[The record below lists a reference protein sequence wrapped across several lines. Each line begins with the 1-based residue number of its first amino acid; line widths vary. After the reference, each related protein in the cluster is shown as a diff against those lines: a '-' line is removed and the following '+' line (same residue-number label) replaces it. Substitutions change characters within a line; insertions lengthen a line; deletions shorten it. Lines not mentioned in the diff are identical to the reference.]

1 MLGVTAKYHIFL
13 AKMNYRRRS
22 KSLDNIIVRKQGD
35 RLSCYQDTFTS
46 TSPIVAIHDLPPK
59 RRHSVHEPHQRLAT
73 IYGWVTTAKSSH
85 SMHESNRRLHT
96 SRSFS
101 HIPAA
106 AVNEEEEEE
115 EEDAVMGLPDQT
127 TNKLSRMLEKT
138 KNIPLLFPNKTIAS
152 ISSDNSSHP
161 HYHHHR
167 QHVDQILLDPMQQQ
181 HEQNESWVQPV
192 STAQT
197 LTSLQPEA
205 EVLAENRPP
214 PLPIENDPHIFD
226 LLAKDTSSFIHYGKS
241 DATITSATVEKLIEK
256 LTREMDN
263 EFMMDFFLTFRQFLT
278 PIKLCKL
285 LILRF
290 RWALLQ
296 EDDERRLIRIRTFVV
311 IRHWLTHYW
320 TYDFTTSRTLRY
332 VLSTFLTQLQSNPVI
347 LASPRDDRIVKNL
360 RNVLKRQRKFY
371 QQWVDPLQQQ
381 EQGEKG
387 KLPSRKDSAI
397 GITSCRNSLH
407 IRTQDPSTHTNT
419 PAPSLSSWTTKVKR
433 SLKRTVS
440 IRQPTQPNASGQPP
454 TLYSTVNNASCSC
467 HLADSS
473 LSTASSVSLSSIQH
487 KEPCMVHP
495 SLTTSKPPLHT
506 TTSRFFR
513 TSNPSTATLSHY
525 KSIILKYRSEVIAQQ
540 FCLIERAM
548 LQNVT
553 WDELVDLRW
562 RKRSAQRKSFVIDMT
577 TLDDDVPVGVD
588 QMIGFFNMTCQWVAS
603 EIVRSQ
609 QLDTRVKVV
618 EKFLR
623 IALKCYHHRNYST
636 LMQILLGLQSPA
648 VSRLE
653 RTWQKVDHCQMELF
667 NQLKEMAKPFR
678 NWKNV
683 RDCMTK
689 ATEEV
694 AESFAVES
702 ILTRSLKEFDNTH
715 GCIPFLGL
723 YLSDLVFVAELPTFI
738 GSALPDDEEEDQ
750 EQVQQSDDKDLCERL
765 SHQLVNYNKFRITA
779 SVVKHVLAF
788 QVLSRAYSFK
798 LHPTLHTHLRSIRS
812 LDNADIRKASFL
824 CEE

>member
-1 MLGVTAKYHIFL
+1 
-13 AKMNYRRRS
+13 
-22 KSLDNIIVRKQGD
+22 
-35 RLSCYQDTFTS
+35 
-46 TSPIVAIHDLPPK
+46 
-59 RRHSVHEPHQRLAT
+59 
-73 IYGWVTTAKSSH
+73 
-85 SMHESNRRLHT
+85 
-96 SRSFS
+96 
-101 HIPAA
+101 
-106 AVNEEEEEE
+106 
-115 EEDAVMGLPDQT
+115 
-127 TNKLSRMLEKT
+127 
-138 KNIPLLFPNKTIAS
+138 
-152 ISSDNSSHP
+152 
-161 HYHHHR
+161 
-167 QHVDQILLDPMQQQ
+167 
-181 HEQNESWVQPV
+181 
-192 STAQT
+192 
-197 LTSLQPEA
+197 
-205 EVLAENRPP
+205 
-214 PLPIENDPHIFD
+214 
-226 LLAKDTSSFIHYGKS
+226 
-241 DATITSATVEKLIEK
+241 
-256 LTREMDN
+256 
-263 EFMMDFFLTFRQFLT
+263 MMDFFLTFRQFLT

-296 EDDERRLIRIRTFVV
+296 EDDEHRLIRIRTFVV

-381 EQGEKG
+381 QQEQDEKG

-397 GITSCRNSLH
+397 GISSCRNSLH
-407 IRTQDPSTHTNT
+407 LHHQDNSAHSST
-419 PAPSLSSWTTKVKR
+419 PVPSLSSWTTKVKR

-440 IRQPTQPNASGQPP
+440 IRQSQSTATAAQPP
-454 TLYSTVNNASCSC
+454 TLYSTVNNASSCRC
-467 HLADSS
+467 HLTDSS
-473 LSTASSVSLSSIQH
+473 LSTASSVSLNNSQH
-487 KEPCMVHP
+487 QEPCMMHP
-495 SLTTSKPPLHT
+495 SFARPPPALH

-513 TSNPSTATLSHY
+513 ASNASTTTLSHY

-562 RKRSAQRKSFVIDMT
+562 RKRSAQRKSFVIEMT

-609 QLDTRVKVV
+609 QLDTRVKVI

-702 ILTRSLKEFDNTH
+702 VLTKSLKEFDNTH

-738 GSALPDDEEEDQ
+738 GSALPDDDDQEEE
-750 EQVQQSDDKDLCERL
+750 QVLQNDDKDLCERL
-765 SHQLVNYNKFRITA
+765 SHHLVNYNKFRITA

-798 LHPTLHTHLRSIRS
+798 VHPTLHTHLRSIRS

>member
-1 MLGVTAKYHIFL
+1 
-13 AKMNYRRRS
+13 MNTTSSLQKRRS
-22 KSLDNIIVRKQGD
+22 KSLDNIIIRKKGD

-59 RRHSVHEPHQRLAT
+59 RRHSIHEPHQRLAT

-96 SRSFS
+96 SQSFS

-106 AVNEEEEEE
+106 AAAAAIEV
-115 EEDAVMGLPDQT
+115 DSVMGLPDQT
-127 TNKLSRMLEKT
+127 TNKLSKMLEKT
-138 KNIPLLFPNKTIAS
+138 KNISLLFPNKTITG
-152 ISSDNSSHP
+152 ISSDNSHS
-161 HYHHHR
+161 HYHHHHHHHHHPR

-181 HEQNESWVQPV
+181 HQNDESWVQPI
-192 STAQT
+192 STVQT
-197 LTSLQPEA
+197 LTSLQHA
-205 EVLAENRPP
+205 DAVVVVAENRPP

-226 LLAKDTSSFIHYGKS
+226 LLAKDTSRFIHYGKS

-263 EFMMDFFLTFRQFLT
+263 EFIMDFFLTFRQFLT

-296 EDDERRLIRIRTFVV
+296 DDDERRLIRIRTFVV

-371 QQWVDPLQQQ
+371 QQRVDPLQQQ
-381 EQGEKG
+381 EQDENG

-397 GITSCRNSLH
+397 GISSCRNSLH
-407 IRTQDPSTHTNT
+407 LHHHPDSSAHSNT
-419 PAPSLSSWTTKVKR
+419 PVPSLSSWTTKMKR

-440 IRQPTQPNASGQPP
+440 IRQSQSNATARPS
-454 TLYSTVNNASCSC
+454 TLYSTVNNAPCSC
-467 HLADSS
+467 HLTDCS
-473 LSTASSVSLSSIQH
+473 LSTSSSVSLNNIQH
-487 KEPCMVHP
+487 KEPCTMRP
-495 SLTTSKPPLHT
+495 SFTRPPPALHT
-506 TTSRFFR
+506 TNRFFR
-513 TSNPSTATLSHY
+513 ASNASTTTLSHY
-525 KSIILKYRSEVIAQQ
+525 KSIVLKYRSEVIAQQ

-562 RKRSAQRKSFVIDMT
+562 RKRSAQRKSFVIEMT

-609 QLDTRVKVV
+609 QLDTRVKVI

-702 ILTRSLKEFDNTH
+702 VLTGSLKEFDNTH

-738 GSALPDDEEEDQ
+738 GSALPDEEEEEEDT
-750 EQVQQSDDKDLCERL
+750 EQLKNDDTDLCERL
-765 SHQLVNYNKFRITA
+765 SHHLVNYNKFRITA

-788 QVLSRAYSFK
+788 QVLSRAYNFK
-798 LHPTLHTHLRSIRS
+798 VHPTLHTHLRSIRS

>member
-1 MLGVTAKYHIFL
+1 MLGITAEYDTFF
-13 AKMNYRRRS
+13 AKSNYRRRS
-22 KSLDNIIVRKQGD
+22 KSLDDIIIRKKGD
-35 RLSCYQDTFTS
+35 RLSCYQDTITS

-73 IYGWVTTAKSSH
+73 IYGWVTTAKPSH
-85 SMHESNRRLHT
+85 SSHESNRRLHA

-101 HIPAA
+101 HFSAA
-106 AVNEEEEEE
+106 AVEEE
-115 EEDAVMGLPDQT
+115 AGMSLPDPT
-127 TNKLSRMLEKT
+127 TNKLSRMLERT
-138 KNIPLLFPNKTIAS
+138 RNISLLFPNKTITG
-152 ISSDNSSHP
+152 INNDKSHS
-161 HYHHHR
+161 HYYHHR

-181 HEQNESWVQPV
+181 HEHGESWVQPE
-192 STAQT
+192 STVQT
-197 LTSLQPEA
+197 LTSPQQSVA
-205 EVLAENRPP
+205 AVAAENRPP

-226 LLAKDTSSFIHYGKS
+226 LLAKDASSFIHYGKS
-241 DATITSATVEKLIEK
+241 DAIITSATVEKLIEK

-381 EQGEKG
+381 EPDEKG

-397 GITSCRNSLH
+397 GISSCRNSLH
-407 IRTQDPSTHTNT
+407 LNQQDNGTHSST
-419 PAPSLSSWTTKVKR
+419 PVPSLSSWTTKMKK

-440 IRQPTQPNASGQPP
+440 IRQPQSNATGQPP
-454 TLYSTVNNASCSC
+454 TLYSTVNNAPCSC
-467 HLADSS
+467 HLTDCS
-473 LSTASSVSLSSIQH
+473 LSTASSVSLSNIQH
-487 KEPCMVHP
+487 KEPCTMHP
-495 SLTTSKPPLHT
+495 SLTRPSPALHT
-506 TTSRFFR
+506 PSRFFR
-513 TSNPSTATLSHY
+513 TSNASTATLSHY

-562 RKRSAQRKSFVIDMT
+562 RKRSAQRKSFVIEMT

-603 EIVRSQ
+603 EIVQSQ
-609 QLDTRVKVV
+609 QLDTRVKVI

-653 RTWQKVDHCQMELF
+653 RTWQKLDHCQMELF

-702 ILTRSLKEFDNTH
+702 VLTKSLKEFDNSH

-738 GSALPDDEEEDQ
+738 GSALPEDGEQEEEQ
-750 EQVQQSDDKDLCERL
+750 EQQSDDKDLCERL
-765 SHQLVNYNKFRITA
+765 SHHLVNYNKFRITA

-788 QVLSRAYSFK
+788 QVLSRAYNFK
-798 LHPTLHTHLRSIRS
+798 VHPTLHTHLRSIRS